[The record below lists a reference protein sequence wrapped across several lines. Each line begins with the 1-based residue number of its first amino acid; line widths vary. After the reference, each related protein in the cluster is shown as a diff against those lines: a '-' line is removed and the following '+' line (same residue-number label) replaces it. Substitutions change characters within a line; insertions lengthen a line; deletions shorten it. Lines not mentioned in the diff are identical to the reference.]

1 MGESRPISL
10 RIGAGAHR
18 GLVRE
23 ENQDR
28 ISRIQSP
35 FGELFIV
42 ADGMGGHEGGATAA
56 QMLIDGLAEHLRSQS
71 QETPPEEA
79 LRRAAQQA
87 NADICRRAQDDRRL
101 AKMGATGVL
110 ALVRDHRAWIAHAG
124 DSRAYLW
131 RDGHLER
138 LTRDHTLVQRMV
150 DHQILNED
158 EARHHPDSNVVTR
171 GFGQSPEVE
180 LEVAPPLTLRAGD
193 RLLLCSDGLSGY
205 VEDAAIERALATG
218 GEAQAVADALIDLAL
233 QAGGQ
238 DNVSLQLLSVQPPRE
253 DTAPSVITAPSVMAA
268 RAEAEPRRGIPGFL
282 LLLPLILVAV
292 LAGALL
298 PWRSW
303 LAREAPAQSTA
314 PPATT
319 DLADPAGRA
328 DPAAPTDPTDPYAA
342 TGTIPLGSD
351 LTEPSRPEPVSA
363 APSPRPRLTVLIPE
377 GTRAPAVKQRVLREY
392 PGNWSTPEPLG
403 ERSAEPLVEERIYFR
418 PGFDTAATRLAQELG
433 YAAVPWPEGLAQAHA
448 EADLLVVYGGT
459 P

>member
-18 GLVRE
+18 GLVRD

-56 QMLIDGLAEHLRSQS
+56 QMLIDGVDRHLR
-71 QETPPEEA
+71 EVPTGAPPEEA
-79 LRRAAQQA
+79 LRQAAQRA
-87 NADICRRAQDDRRL
+87 NADIYQRAQDDRRL
-101 AKMGATGVL
+101 ARMGATGVL
-110 ALVRDHRAWIAHAG
+110 ALVRDNRAWIAHAG

-131 RDGHLER
+131 RDGRLER

-171 GFGQSPEVE
+171 GFGQSPKVE
-180 LEVAPPLTLRAGD
+180 IEVASPLELRAGD

-205 VEDAAIERALATG
+205 VEDAAIAQALAAG
-218 GEAQAVADALIDLAL
+218 GEAQAIADGLIELAL
-233 QAGGQ
+233 RAGGQ
-238 DNVSLQLLSVQPPRE
+238 DNVSLQVLSVQAPQE
-253 DTAPSVITAPSVMAA
+253 DAA
-268 RAEAEPRRGIPGFL
+268 RSVPPPLAAARSRAGEPAEAETRRGVPTFF
-282 LLLPLILVAV
+282 LLLPLVLVAV
-292 LAGALL
+292 LAGFLL
-298 PWRSW
+298 PWRDW
-303 LAREAPAQSTA
+303 LAREPAVSAMPDRPVHPTDRTDPTN
-314 PPATT
+314 PP
-319 DLADPAGRA
+319 D
-328 DPAAPTDPTDPYAA
+328 DPTDPYAA
-342 TGTIPLGSD
+342 SGTIPLGSD
-351 LTEPSRPEPVSA
+351 FSEPSRPEPVS
-363 APSPRPRLTVLIPE
+363 PGSPRLTVLSPE
-377 GTRAPAVKQRVLREY
+377 GARAPAVKQRVLREY
-392 PGNWSTPEPLG
+392 PGNWSTPEPLN

-418 PGFDTAATRLAQELG
+418 PGFDTAATQLAQELG
-433 YAAVPWPEGLAQAHA
+433 YAAVPWPEGLAREHA

>member
-1 MGESRPISL
+1 MGESRTISL

-56 QMLIDGLAEHLRSQS
+56 QMLIDGFAEHLRAQPS
-71 QETPPEEA
+71 EAPPEEA
-79 LRRAAQQA
+79 LRQAAQRA
-87 NADICRRAQDDRRL
+87 NADIYQRAQDDRRL

-110 ALVRDHRAWIAHAG
+110 ALIRDHRAWIAHAG

-131 RDGHLER
+131 RDDRLER

-150 DHQILNED
+150 DHRILNED

-180 LEVAPPLTLRAGD
+180 LEVAPPLTLRPGD

-205 VEDAAIERALATG
+205 VEDDAIAQALAAG
-218 GEAQAVADALIDLAL
+218 GEAQEIADALIDLAL
-233 QAGGQ
+233 RAGGQ
-238 DNVSLQLLSVQPPRE
+238 DNVSLQLHSVQAPQE
-253 DTAPSVITAPSVMAA
+253 DTAPSVMAGRSVMPP
-268 RAEAEPRRGIPGFL
+268 RAEAAATEPRRGIPAFFL
-282 LLLPLILVAV
+282 FLPLILVAI
-292 LAGALL
+292 LAGILL
-298 PWRSW
+298 PWRDW

-314 PPATT
+314 PPATA
-319 DLADPAGRA
+319 DLTG
-328 DPAAPTDPTDPYAA
+328 PTDPTDLTDPYAA
-342 TGTIPLGSD
+342 PGTVPLGSD
-351 LTEPSRPEPVSA
+351 FNEPSLPEPVSA
-363 APSPRPRLTVLIPE
+363 GPPQRPRLTVLSPE
-377 GTRAPAVKQRVLREY
+377 GARAPAVKQRVLREY
-392 PGNWSTPEPLG
+392 PGNWSTPEPLD

-418 PGFDTAATRLAQELG
+418 PGFDTAATHLAQELG
-433 YAAVPWPEGLAQAHA
+433 YAAVPWPEGLVREHA

>member
-56 QMLIDGLAEHLRSQS
+56 QMLIDGVDAHLRAQPP
-71 QETPPEEA
+71 ETPPEEA

-87 NADICRRAQDDRRL
+87 NDDIYRRSRDDRRL

-110 ALVRDHRAWIAHAG
+110 ALVQGHHAWIAHAG

-131 RDGHLER
+131 REGRLER

-158 EARHHPDSNVVTR
+158 EARHHPDANVVTR
-171 GFGQSPEVE
+171 GFGQSPEIE
-180 LEVAPPLTLRAGD
+180 LEVASPLELHAGD

-205 VEDAAIERALATG
+205 VDDDAIAQALAAG
-218 GEAQAVADALIDLAL
+218 GEAQEITDALIGLAL
-233 QAGGQ
+233 RAGGE
-238 DNVSLQLLSVQPPRE
+238 DNVSLQLIAVQREEAAPVAVPTAASTPR
-253 DTAPSVITAPSVMAA
+253 AA
-268 RAEAEPRRGIPGFL
+268 VPVEAETRRGMPTFF
-282 LLLPLILVAV
+282 LLLPLLLVAL
-292 LAGALL
+292 LAGFLL
-298 PWRSW
+298 PWQDW
-303 LAREAPAQSTA
+303 LAPA
-314 PPATT
+314 PPEI
-319 DLADPAGRA
+319 
-328 DPAAPTDPTDPYAA
+328 AAPEETANLTDPTNRTDQTDPTDPFGAA
-342 TGTIPLGSD
+342 G
-351 LTEPSRPEPVSA
+351 TEPALPATAPET
-363 APSPRPRLTVLIPE
+363 APPQPPRVTVVIPPGLAQPE
-377 GTRAPAVKQRVLREY
+377 VKQRVLREY
-392 PGNWSTPEPLG
+392 PGNWSSPEPLAG
-403 ERSAEPLVEERIYFR
+403 PLVEERIYFR
-418 PGFDTAATRLAQELG
+418 PGFDTAAAHLAQELG
-433 YAAVPWPEGLAQAHA
+433 YAAAPWPEDLAREHA